1 MQCIVTVA
9 SKSAVSMICI
19 QLPAALR
26 IRALSAEKIA
36 DNLWL
41 DVKSRDYRW
50 RDTGQA
56 PSLSSKFEW
65 LIQQQCPI
73 SALQMVSRSSLAP

>member
-41 DVKSRDYRW
+41 DVKSRDYRL
-50 RDTGQA
+50 RTLVMLLPFHLNLNGLYNSNA
-56 PSLSSKFEW
+56 LSPPCKW
-65 LIQQQCPI
+65 
-73 SALQMVSRSSLAP
+73 